1 MARAKVNF
9 VYYILCAALLLSVI
23 ASVYDWTVQ
32 EFPTANGPAITGCS
46 MGTPMS
52 VRASTL
58 SVVPKDVPKPI
69 PATKTN
75 TAPTGPLKIRVSAE
89 QVKDY
94 QFIMRLVRDRT
105 YVLATLPVT
114 AYYVMKITGIDIT
127 SVQIPNCKLNIT
139 IGDITWTFSQVVAL
153 RFEDVFALAGTNIT
167 ISADVPPGY
176 ISHFGMTME
185 LMSHSHMILWK

>member
-1 MARAKVNF
+1 MTRAKVNF
-9 VYYILCAALLLSVI
+9 VYYILYTALLLSII

-32 EFPTANGPAITGCS
+32 EFATAIKPANEPAKIADCS
-46 MGTPMS
+46 TSTHVSNIPVTP
-52 VRASTL
+52 RGDIPKYA
-58 SVVPKDVPKPI
+58 VPK
-69 PATKTN
+69 
-75 TAPTGPLKIRVSAE
+75 GPLKLRVSGE

-105 YVLATLPVT
+105 YVLATLPAT
-114 AYYVMKITGIDIT
+114 AYYVMKITGIDII

-139 IGDITWTFSQVVAL
+139 IGDIAWTFSQVAAL